1 MASKFGGFD
10 LNSLAVEWRSLAY
23 IPEDKKKELSDM
35 DLDCMW
41 SEISKLKN
49 FQDELCFQNISKLAK
64 LVLSLPHSNAE
75 AERIFS
81 IVSDVKTRK
90 RNRIGGESLNS
101 ICVVRSSFQ
110 ANAIGCTSYK
120 VEEKHLSLHN
130 KKNLY

>member
-10 LNSLAVEWRSLAY
+10 LNTLAVEWRSLAHV
-23 IPEDKKKELSDM
+23 PENKKKELSEM

-41 SEISKLKN
+41 SEISKLKD
-49 FQDELCFQNISKLAK
+49 FQDDLCFQNISKLAN

-110 ANAIGCTSYK
+110 ANAIDCTTYE
-120 VEEKHLSLHN
+120 VEQKHLNLHN
-130 KKNLY
+130 NKNLY